1 MERKTF
7 TRPIFETTKVVA
19 DRKKTPKK
27 PTWDPLSPKPFKT
40 PEKPAER
47 PGKNTKPTGNP

>member
-7 TRPIFETTKVVA
+7 THPIFETTKVVA
-19 DRKKTPKK
+19 NRKKTPKK

-40 PEKPAER
+40 PEKSAER
-47 PGKNTKPTGNP
+47 PGKNTKPTSNP